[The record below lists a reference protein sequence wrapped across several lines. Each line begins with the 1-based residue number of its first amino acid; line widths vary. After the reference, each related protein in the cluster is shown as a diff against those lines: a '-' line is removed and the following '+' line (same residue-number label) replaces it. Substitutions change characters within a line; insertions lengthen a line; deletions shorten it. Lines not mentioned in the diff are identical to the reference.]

1 MAKIKKR
8 ADGRYVLTTTT
19 NGKRKYFYGR
29 TRSEAQDKYDTFL
42 KKSETLA
49 NFNGDITITEWA
61 EEWLRIKSST
71 ITPGTMD
78 SYRNII
84 QHYIIPDI
92 GSIKLADLTAPTV
105 RRFLDTRLETLS
117 SRTVRYIHTVLSA
130 MLKQAVLD
138 EIIATNVAAKVCKP
152 KLVKTKE
159 MITLTA
165 DEIKLF
171 LAKITNPEHRM
182 LFKLAF
188 ASGLRRSE
196 LLGLTWSNIDFKKK
210 TIIINQTVIKINN
223 EAVISK
229 TTKNAASRRSITLDD
244 ETMASLK
251 KHAQRVKIRRFS
263 TPNWIHNDLVFPGKD
278 GNPIFPDSASQLC
291 KKYASKIGKS
301 SFSMHGTRHTH
312 ATLLIEAGVNFKVIQ
327 VRLGHSSFTETMNTY
342 SHLTPI
348 MEYDAIEKIERI
360 LS

>member
-29 TRSEAQDKYDTFL
+29 TRSEAQDKHDAFL

-49 NFNGDITITEWA
+49 NFNGDITITEWS

-210 TIIINQTVIKINN
+210 TVIINQTVIKINN

-278 GNPIFPDSASQLC
+278 GSPIFPDSVSLLC
-291 KKYASKIGKS
+291 KKYATKIGKPA
-301 SFSMHGTRHTH
+301 FSMHGTRHTH

-327 VRLGHSSFTETMNTY
+327 ARLGHASFTETMNTY
-342 SHLTPI
+342 SHLTPT
-348 MEYDAIEKIERI
+348 MEYDAVEKIEQI

>member
-29 TRSEAQDKYDTFL
+29 TRSEAQDKHDAFL

-49 NFNGDITITEWA
+49 NFNGDITITEWS

-130 MLKQAVLD
+130 MLKQAVQD
-138 EIIATNVAAKVCKP
+138 EIIGTNVAAKVRKP
-152 KLVKTKE
+152 KLQKTRE
-159 MITLTA
+159 MITLTP
-165 DEIKLF
+165 DEVKKF
-171 LAKITNPEHRM
+171 LAEISDPEQHM
-182 LFKLAF
+182 IFKMAF
-188 ASGLRRSE
+188 ASGCRRSE
-196 LLGLTWSNIDFKKK
+196 LLGLSWTNVDFKKK
-210 TIIINQTVIKINN
+210 TITIAQIVIKINN
-223 EAVISK
+223 VAVISE
-229 TTKNAASRRSITLDD
+229 TTKNASSRRSITLDD
-244 ETMASLK
+244 ETIAELK
-251 KHAQRVKIRRFS
+251 THEKRVKKRRFS

-278 GNPIFPDSASQLC
+278 GSPIFPDSVSLLC
-291 KKYASKIGKS
+291 KKYATKIGKPA
-301 SFSMHGTRHTH
+301 FSMHGTRHTH
-312 ATLLIEAGVNFKVIQ
+312 ATLLIEAGVNFKIIQ
-327 VRLGHSSFTETMNTY
+327 ARLGHASFTETMNTY
-342 SHLTPI
+342 SHLTPT
-348 MEYDAIEKIERI
+348 MEYDAVEKIEQI

>member
-1 MAKIKKR
+1 MSKIKKR
-8 ADGRYVLTTTT
+8 ADGRYVLTITT
-19 NGKRKYFYGR
+19 NDKRKYFYGR
-29 TRSEAQDKYDTFL
+29 TRSEAQDKYDVFL
-42 KKSETLA
+42 KKSENLA
-49 NFNGDITITEWA
+49 NFDGNITISEWSD
-61 EEWLRIKSST
+61 EWLRIKEST
-71 ITPGTMD
+71 VTSGTLA
-78 SYRNII
+78 SYRDII
-84 QHYIIPDI
+84 RHYIIPDV
-92 GSIKLADLTAPTV
+92 GSIKLAELTAPTV
-105 RRFLDTRLETLS
+105 RRTLDMRLETLS

-138 EIIATNVAAKVCKP
+138 EIIATNVAAKVRKP
-152 KLVKTKE
+152 KLEKTKE

-165 DEIKLF
+165 DEVKLF
-171 LAKITNPEHRM
+171 LTKIIEPEHRM

-196 LLGLTWSNIDFKKK
+196 LLGLTWSNVDFKKK
-210 TIIINQTVIKINN
+210 IITVTQTVIKTDNK
-223 EAVISK
+223 AVISK

-244 ETMASLK
+244 KTMASLK

-263 TPNWIHNDLVFPGKD
+263 TPNWIHNDLIFPGKD
-278 GNPIFPDSASQLC
+278 GSPIFPDSVSQLC
-291 KKYASKIGKS
+291 KKYATKIGKP

-327 VRLGHSSFTETMNTY
+327 ARLGHSSFTETMNTY

-348 MEYDAIEKIERI
+348 MEYDAVEKLERI

>member
-1 MAKIKKR
+1 MAKIKKC

-29 TRSEAQDKYDTFL
+29 TRSEAQDKYDAFL

-49 NFNGDITITEWA
+49 NFNGDITITEWS

-71 ITPGTMD
+71 TTPGTMD

-196 LLGLTWSNIDFKKK
+196 LFGLTWSNIDFKKK
-210 TIIINQTVIKINN
+210 TVIINQAVIKINN

-244 ETMASLK
+244 E
-251 KHAQRVKIRRFS
+251 
-263 TPNWIHNDLVFPGKD
+263 NYGK
-278 GNPIFPDSASQLC
+278 PQETRP
-291 KKYASKIGKS
+291 ASKNKTVFNPQLDS
-301 SFSMHGTRHTH
+301 
-312 ATLLIEAGVNFKVIQ
+312 Q
-327 VRLGHSSFTETMNTY
+327 
-342 SHLTPI
+342 
-348 MEYDAIEKIERI
+348 
-360 LS
+360 